1 MKKSIKK
8 SLTALVAV
16 PVAAALFAGCG
27 LGEVKSSLDENP
39 YTMPARTYSTET
51 AVASDTAFAG
61 GVTAPTLTSSDTAY
75 VSSVTNNKDGSKVIV
90 MENVSEAD
98 YLEYEAS
105 HEQAAVSTV
114 ADPTYDVE
122 FVADESDPTIGT
134 MIINYSTGVELA
146 DPADFRLLNLATG
159 ASENLYMKMVLDSSV
174 MYNFYLEMAMAFPN
188 GYDELNEEY
197 TYPTREEAIL
207 MLAAQGLTEEN
218 CGMAIELATRGED
231 FAFGIYNSELSA
243 MAAKVGSFMYV
254 TQKGPEYLIYEDT
267 ESEAIAQVWY
277 KELYTEGAE
286 SGAVGGSMDDY
297 DSLAGGYNLTE
308 LQSMYLST
316 GYETINGKVYYYEE
330 FNIPDEEE
338 TEPDLGGGESFT
350 TEGSEDSDAPTYT
363 TVRYYFNGNDLVYVS
378 SDGMLMEVLISNSIP
393 ARLFS
398 TECPTG
404 YLDYTGRVED

>member
-51 AVASDTAFAG
+51 AVASDTAFSG

-114 ADPTYDVE
+114 ADPTYDIE

-134 MIINYSTGVELA
+134 MIINYSTGVELDA
-146 DPADFRLLNLATG
+146 PTDFRLLNLATG
-159 ASENLYMKMVLDSSV
+159 ASENLYMKMVIDGSV
-174 MYNFYLEMAMAFPN
+174 IYNS
-188 GYDELNEEY
+188 
-197 TYPTREEAIL
+197 
-207 MLAAQGLTEEN
+207 MLQMVMGLGGLTETEAIALLTEQ
-218 CGMAIELATRGED
+218 GVVADDLDMAIELATRGED

-297 DSLAGGYNLTE
+297 DSLAGDYDLTE